1 MPHYRF
7 PPGSLH
13 IGDDRLLW
21 ASLSSWGLFAVGE
34 TLLQNFTAHFGYGRR
49 GLAA

>member
-1 MPHYRF
+1 MGEAKRKRETLQAQLRPGL
-7 PPGSLH
+7 PP
-13 IGDDRLLW
+13 
-21 ASLSSWGLFAVGE
+21 LSSWGLFAVGE